1 MQSFTNAF
9 YHLLSN
15 PDYIEPLRHDVETAV
30 AEEGWTK
37 AGLDKMLK
45 IDSFIRESHRI
56 SGAGLCT
63 LDTLFEPQLLMHDN
77 LFPVGMARLA
87 LRPFTFSN
95 GVTVPAHTVIAAPAT
110 AIHAD
115 GEIYPNPDEFDGF
128 RFARL
133 RERDGVTGQQITST
147 SADYLI
153 FGYGRH
159 AW

>member
-9 YHLLSN
+9 YQLLSH
-15 PDYIEPLRHDVETAV
+15 PEYIEPLRHDVETAV

-56 SGAGLCT
+56 SGAGICPLAT
-63 LDTLFEPQLLMHDN
+63 LSEPQLLTHNN

-95 GVTVPAHTVIAAPAT
+95 GVTVPANTVIAAPAT
-110 AIHAD
+110 AIHTD
-115 GEIYPNPDEFDGF
+115 RENYPNPDEFDGF
-128 RFARL
+128 RFAKL
-133 RERDGVTGQQITST
+133 REHDGVSGQQITST
-147 SADYLI
+147 SADHLVW
-153 FGYGRH
+153 GYGRH